1 MILPKQYLEQFTHY
15 ESSAKEGWES
25 HYTLIKL
32 YHKAWYKP
40 FPKKIK
46 ILWNSR
52 GGYWHEPHSALQLRQ
67 QLANYFYNK

>member
-1 MILPKQYLEQFTHY
+1 MILPKQYLDQFTHY
-15 ESSAKEGWES
+15 ESSAAEGWSS

-46 ILWNSR
+46 ILWGLR
-52 GGYWHEPHSALQLRQ
+52 GGTWFEMADSLQLRQ
-67 QLANYFYNK
+67 QLADYFYTK